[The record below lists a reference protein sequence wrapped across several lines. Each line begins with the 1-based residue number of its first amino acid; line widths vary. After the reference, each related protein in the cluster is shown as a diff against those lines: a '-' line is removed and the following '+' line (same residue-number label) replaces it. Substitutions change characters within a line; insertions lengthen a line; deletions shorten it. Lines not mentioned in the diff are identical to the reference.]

1 MADTAS
7 FGYWVRRWRKACDLT
22 QKQLA
27 EKVPCAVVTIN
38 KIEIDER
45 RPSRQMAERLA
56 SCLNIPEAQR
66 SNFIQVAIREKPVYT
81 LYLPERP
88 IATSPDSLVVS
99 KVPAPLTRLIGRRVE
114 VEAIKDCVRRADV
127 RLVTLSGLGGVGK
140 TRLATQVAQEL
151 ISDFKDGVFFISL
164 APLTDPEL
172 LPIAIA
178 KSIEA
183 FQMQGEA
190 VKESLTRHLA
200 NKTTLL
206 VLDNFEHLLPAGLF
220 VSELLKSTSALK
232 ILSTSRTPLHLYGER
247 RFIIQ
252 PFDLPDQG
260 DGFSELEQ
268 NDAVA
273 LFVERVQATQYDFKL
288 TTNNAA
294 PIARICQRL
303 DGLPLAIELA
313 AARMNALS
321 PRALLKHLETRL
333 PLLIDGPRDVP
344 LRQQTLTDTV
354 AWSYELLSQT
364 ERTLLERLSVFRGGG
379 TLDAIESI
387 CSEMEVSIT
396 IKGLAALVDQSL
408 VGRHDINNRPRYTM
422 LETIRE
428 FAAMRLKSKG
438 AGGAI
443 QRRHLA
449 YYLELAQRAEPELT
463 GKDELIWLDRLE
475 IELDNLRAALDFGLR
490 EDASP
495 EIKESAAMLAGTL
508 WYFWYSRGL
517 SQEGGEWCM
526 RALAFTAVENE
537 ARAKVLAGT
546 GSLLWAQD
554 YNEEA
559 HSYLDEAISL
569 FRRYN
574 DLSKLAET
582 LHISGHV
589 EHGRQDYVI
598 AKKRFAESLALYQK
612 LEDEA
617 NYFTLIKD
625 LGLMAY
631 IQGEY
636 EMAKSY
642 YEESL
647 EWFRSNGM
655 KDGIGSAMR
664 WLGDLERVSGSYEQA
679 ASDYREAL
687 QYNSEVN
694 LPLAVAATLSRLGQ
708 IALHEEEVDEAQSL
722 FLDALKMGYEGGN
735 RYGNVECL
743 VGLGG
748 VAVLKKEPEQAAKL
762 FGVAQALL
770 ESMDLPLLPADR
782 LDWER
787 DEKRLRAQLSQDVLE
802 SAWQDGKKSP
812 LEQVLDGLMS

>member
-45 RPSRQMAERLA
+45 RPSRHMAERLA

-88 IATSPDSLVVS
+88 AATSPDSRVVS
-99 KVPAPLTRLIGRRVE
+99 KVPAPLTRLIGRRLE

-151 ISDFKDGVFFISL
+151 ISDFWDGVFFISL

-183 FQMQGEA
+183 FQTQGGA
-190 VKESLTRHLA
+190 VKEILTRHLA
-200 NKTTLL
+200 NQTTLL

-252 PFDLPDQG
+252 PFDLPDQC

-273 LFVERVQATQYDFKL
+273 LFVERAQAAQYDFKL
-288 TTNNAA
+288 TPDNAA
-294 PIARICQRL
+294 HIARICQRL

-321 PRALLKHLETRL
+321 PQALLKNLETRL
-333 PLLIDGPRDVP
+333 PLLTGGPRDVP

-379 TLDAIESI
+379 TLEAIESI
-387 CSEMEVSIT
+387 CSEMESSIT

-408 VGRHDINNRPRYTM
+408 VGRHNINNEPRYTM

-438 AGGAI
+438 AGGGI

-517 SQEGGEWCM
+517 SQEGGEWCR

-598 AKKRFAESLALYQK
+598 AKERFAESLALYQK

-625 LGLMAY
+625 MGLMAY

-687 QYNSEVN
+687 QYNSEVD

-722 FLDALKMGYEGGN
+722 FLDALKMNHEGGN
-735 RYGNVECL
+735 RYGLVECL
-743 VGLGG
+743 VGLAG

-762 FGVAQALL
+762 FGAAQALL
-770 ESMDLPLLPADR
+770 NSINIPLFPTER
-782 LDWER
+782 MDWER
-787 DEKRLRAQLSQDVLE
+787 DEKRMRAQFPSDKLE
-802 SAWQDGKKSP
+802 SALEQGKMAP
-812 LEQVLDGLMS
+812 LEQVLDGLVG